1 MGITKSVSPD
11 HRVITIGVNGRFDIN
26 VFEEFNLAYKSVS
39 PPGEKY
45 VVDLAETKFLD
56 SAALGM
62 LLLMRERLGRSSAA
76 LVVANCSPEIKRT
89 LETVGLH
96 KLINIE

>member
-1 MGITKSVSPD
+1 MAIAKNVSPD
-11 HRVITIGVNGRFDIN
+11 NRVITIRVKGRFDIN
-26 VFEEFNLAYKSVS
+26 VFDEFNSAYKDVS

-45 VVDLAETKFLD
+45 VVDLAETEFLD

-62 LLLMRERLGRSSAA
+62 LLLMRERLERFNAKAA
-76 LVVANCSPEIKRT
+76 IMNCPPKIKRT
-89 LETVGLH
+89 LVTVALH